1 MKDLGIASFILGIKI
16 EREGDCLYLS
26 QEEYLAKILKRFG
39 MTNSKAVATPLETG
53 IKILL
58 SNSQED
64 ISKEIDY
71 PYREAIG
78 CLMYAMLCTRPD
90 LSFSICYLSRFSNNP
105 RIEHWKALKRVL
117 RYIKGTIK
125 LKLKFG
131 KESENILGYS
141 DADWAG
147 DLTKRKSTSGFVFL
161 LGGGAISWGSKK
173 QTCVALS
180 STEAEYVALSHATKE
195 AIWLKR
201 LMCELLQESE
211 KCITIFADNQSSMAL
226 AKNPIF
232 HKRTKHIDIQHHFI
246 REAIEDCHIELC
258 YCPTE
263 NMVADVLTKEL
274 AKPKHNKCCSSMGLN
289 MSEPSS

>member
-1 MKDLGIASFILGIKI
+1 MSHEHSLIIAVYVDDLLIIGNNHNTLIQFKETLSNKFKMKDLGIASFILGIKI
-16 EREGDCLYLS
+16 EREGDYLYLS

-39 MTNSKAVATPLETG
+39 MTNSKAIATPLEIG

-141 DADWAG
+141 DAD
-147 DLTKRKSTSGFVFL
+147 
-161 LGGGAISWGSKK
+161 
-173 QTCVALS
+173 
-180 STEAEYVALSHATKE
+180 
-195 AIWLKR
+195 
-201 LMCELLQESE
+201 
-211 KCITIFADNQSSMAL
+211 
-226 AKNPIF
+226 
-232 HKRTKHIDIQHHFI
+232 
-246 REAIEDCHIELC
+246 
-258 YCPTE
+258 
-263 NMVADVLTKEL
+263 
-274 AKPKHNKCCSSMGLN
+274 
-289 MSEPSS
+289 